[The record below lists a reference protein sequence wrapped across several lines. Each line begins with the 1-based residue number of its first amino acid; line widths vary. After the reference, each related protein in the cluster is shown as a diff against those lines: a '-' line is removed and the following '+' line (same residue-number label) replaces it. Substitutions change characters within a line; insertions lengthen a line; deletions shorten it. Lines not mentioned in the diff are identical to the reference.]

1 LSIRDLQEI
10 FQGDGMKAQDLAL
23 NELLQGAKQFV
34 VPIFQR
40 TYSWGTQHC
49 EQLLKDILRIGR
61 DDHLQAHFL
70 GSVVYVADSD
80 HHGASIPRW
89 QVIDGQQR
97 LTTVL
102 LLLVVLCEGLKINP
116 DAVPDVTVEQIND
129 YYLKNPHGKGEMHY
143 KLLLTQ
149 KDRDAL
155 IKLFDGQ
162 NLDGDAPEN
171 ILENLDFFRNQLQ
184 EEDLKNVYKGFMKLK
199 IVDVALTRGQDD
211 PQMIFE
217 SLNSTGLDLTQ
228 ADLIRNFVLMRQP
241 PDQQTAL
248 YKTIWHPME
257 SRFGN
262 RFGTDFDKFVRAYL
276 TLRTQPSRPIRA
288 DAVYQEYKNY
298 FFTLIQEE
306 KSVAE
311 ILGDLG
317 QLAEY
322 FTRCLMGKET
332 DTELKEVFSD
342 LSSLVEVAAPLM
354 LCLYELY
361 EKDLLNKGDFAELIR
376 LLESYVFRR
385 SVCDMQTRSLGQIFS
400 SLTYRIREKAPTESL
415 KVSLARMGKR
425 RRFPSDSEFRESLV
439 TRDMYGLRNCRFL
452 LDRLEN
458 DSKEKID
465 TSSFTIE
472 HVMPQNPEL
481 SPEWREALGPDWKN
495 VQETWVHRLGN
506 LTLTG
511 YNEKYSDA
519 AFKEKKT
526 MKDGFNDSP
535 LRLNKFIREQNTWN
549 ETLIEQRGGDIADHA
564 LKLWG
569 GLCVD
574 KKIVQRYAL
583 EEKKQRASQV
593 KLEDVIA
600 KMTPGVATLFKDLQ
614 ERLLS
619 LGGDVTEILDP
630 KNVTYHVY
638 EYFVQVIPRADGI
651 TLVLNLEFE
660 EAGDDTGFC
669 RNAADRS
676 FFINAPVRGGV
687 YIQIYSTPGIDKAM
701 LYLRNAYEKASE

>member
-1 LSIRDLQEI
+1 
-10 FQGDGMKAQDLAL
+10 MKAQDLAL
-23 NELLQGAKQFV
+23 NRLLEGKKQFV

-49 EQLLKDILRIGR
+49 EQLLKDILRIGQ
-61 DDHLQAHFL
+61 DEHQKAHFL
-70 GSVVYVADSD
+70 GSVVYVADPDQSAD
-80 HHGASIPRW
+80 IPRW
-89 QVIDGQQR
+89 QIIDGQQR

-102 LLLVVLCEGLKINP
+102 LLLVVLCEGLKRDP
-116 DAVPDVTVEQIND
+116 DAVLDVTVEAIED
-129 YYLKNPHGKGEMHY
+129 YYLKNRYGKDELRY

-162 NLDGDAPEN
+162 HLDGDGPEN
-171 ILENLDFFRNQLQ
+171 IVENLEFFRNQLQ
-184 EEDLKNVYKGFMKLK
+184 KKDLKIVYKGFKKLK

-241 PDQQTAL
+241 PDQQAEL
-248 YKTIWHPME
+248 YKTIWYPME
-257 SRFGN
+257 SLFGN

-298 FFTLIQEE
+298 FFLLTQEG
-306 KSVAE
+306 KNVDE

-317 QLAEY
+317 QLAKY

-332 DTELKEVFSD
+332 DIELKEAFSD

-361 EKDLLNKGDFAELIR
+361 EKGILEKGDFVQLIR
-376 LLESYVFRR
+376 LSENYVFRR
-385 SVCDMQTRSLGQIFS
+385 MVCEMQTRDLGRIFS
-400 SLTYRIREKAPTESL
+400 SLTFRISEKAPAESL
-415 KVSLARMGKR
+415 KVGFARMGKR
-425 RRFPSDSEFRESLV
+425 RRFPSDHEFHESLMK
-439 TRDMYGLRNCRFL
+439 RDIYGLRSCRFL

-472 HVMPQNPEL
+472 HVMPQNPKL
-481 SPEWREALGPDWKN
+481 LPVWREALGSDWKN

-506 LTLTG
+506 LTLSG
-511 YNEKYSDA
+511 YNEKYSDTS
-519 AFKEKKT
+519 FQEKKT
-526 MKDGFNDSP
+526 MKNGFKDSP
-535 LRLNKFIREQNTWN
+535 LRLNKFIGEQDSWN
-549 ETLIEQRGGDIADHA
+549 ETLIEQRGESMADHA
-564 LKLWG
+564 VRIWG
-569 GLCVD
+569 GLSIDRKV
-574 KKIVQRYAL
+574 VQRYAL
-583 EEKKQRASQV
+583 EEMKERASQG
-593 KLEDVIA
+593 KLESVIE
-600 KMTPGVATLFKDLQ
+600 KMATVVAPLYENLRK
-614 ERLLS
+614 RLLG
-619 LGGDVTEILDP
+619 LGDDVTEILDL

-638 EYFVQVIPRADGI
+638 EYFVQIIPRVDRL

-660 EAGDDTGFC
+660 ETEDDTGFC
-669 RNAADRS
+669 KNAANRS
-676 FFINAPVRGGV
+676 FFINATVRGGV
-687 YIQIYSTPGIDKAM
+687 YIQIYSVSDIDMAM
-701 LYLRNAYEKASE
+701 TYLRNAYEKASA